1 MEQKKSKLG
10 MGIVVAIVLLLGVGA
25 AVYALTM
32 QPEKSTTESTGSST
46 SSDSSS
52 DTTEDPDT
60 SVSNTEGDITQI
72 TFRDDGFV
80 KPVMTVKAG
89 STVRVAN
96 QSSMDLEFSSADHP
110 THLEEPALNMDVL
123 AAGESGTFTAPT
135 EPGEYGFHDHLN
147 DQFTGTLVV
156 E

>member
-1 MEQKKSKLG
+1 MEKKSSKLG
-10 MGIVVAIVLLLGVGA
+10 WVIAAIVIVLGIGA
-25 AVYALTM
+25 AVYALAM
-32 QPEKSTTESTGSST
+32 PSEKSNTESTAGST

-52 DTTEDPDT
+52 ADTSNPDT
-60 SVSNTEGDITQI
+60 SVSSTEGNITQI

-96 QSSMDLEFSSADHP
+96 QSSNAMQFSSNYHP
-110 THLEEPALNMDVL
+110 AHTDEPALNLDVL
-123 AAGESGTFTAPT
+123 APGESASFTAPST
-135 EPGEYGFHDHLN
+135 PGEYGFHDHIN
-147 DQFTGTLVV
+147 DQFTGTLIV